1 MKKDAAKTYEYYRN
15 RLLKEAK
22 RGGLTSQE
30 EKLLKIVEAQ
40 PSSLNKSELSKKAS
54 KIKAEFKRVRKTK
67 KYKEARKLRNTF
79 YKELNKYRNEE
90 IMREAR
96 ARLMNLPPRP
106 DQLQDAYFKITSYQ
120 RLLKEG
126 VTRRVDGKVVK
137 YKGVEAVK
145 LQIKS
150 IKEANNPEVKKL
162 RFIDT
167 YIDQLYANGIPEEY
181 EIEEYNEKTG
191 EVEVIIRNPIAEYQE
206 FLLSLEPRQITFLL
220 DTGQLHDIQ
229 FYYVVTESDIEALIK
244 RLDYL
249 KKREWLDNYN
259 MVNEDINMIIKNIK
273 KERKAQE
280 KLKGAPNIHKN

>member
-1 MKKDAAKTYEYYRN
+1 MKKDAVKTYEYYRA

-30 EKLLKIVEAQ
+30 KKLLKIVEEH
-40 PSSLNKSELSKKAS
+40 PSNLNKAELSKKAS

-106 DQLQDAYFKITSYQ
+106 DQLQDAYFKVTSYQ

-126 VTRRVDGKVVK
+126 VTRRVNGKVVK
-137 YKGVEAVK
+137 YKGVEAVM

-167 YIDQLYANGIPEEY
+167 YIDQLYANGIPEEF
-181 EIEEYNEKTG
+181 EIEQYNQQTG
-191 EVEVIIRNPIAEYQE
+191 EVEIITRYPIAEYRD
-206 FLLSLEPRQITFLL
+206 FLMSLEPRQITFLL

-229 FYYVVTESDIEALIK
+229 FYYVITESDIEALIK

-249 KKREWLDNYN
+249 KRREWVNNYN
-259 MVNEDINMIIKNIK
+259 MVNENINMIIKNIK

-280 KLKGAPNIHKN
+280 KLKGAPTIHKN